1 MVPIIGI
8 LEQWKRK
15 SQVNKRLLN
24 KRLLNKR
31 LINKRL
37 INKHLLNKQ
46 DGDLLQ
52 GQY

>member
-31 LINKRL
+31 LLNKR
-37 INKHLLNKQ
+37 LLNKQ
-46 DGDLLQ
+46 DDVLMQ

>member
-1 MVPIIGI
+1 MVQIIGI

-15 SQVNKRLLN
+15 SQV
-24 KRLLNKR
+24 
-31 LINKRL
+31 
-37 INKHLLNKQ
+37 NKHLLNKQ